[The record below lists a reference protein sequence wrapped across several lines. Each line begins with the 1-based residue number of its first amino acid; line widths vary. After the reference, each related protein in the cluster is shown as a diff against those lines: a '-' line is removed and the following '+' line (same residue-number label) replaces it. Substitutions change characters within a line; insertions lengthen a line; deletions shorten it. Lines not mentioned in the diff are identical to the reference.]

1 MADER
6 WRDAIPERDFEVFE
20 ACGYG
25 QPIGFGERAAL
36 VVIDVN
42 VNFLGDAREPILES
56 IKRFPYSCG
65 EAGWDSLP
73 YLAELIDQAR
83 RVGAPIAYSTG
94 RWTAS
99 AADTGVLTA
108 VNARH
113 VELTAENHTGHTI
126 LDAIQPQPNDIV
138 IEKHYPSMF
147 FGTPLMSYLNF
158 LQVDTLFVTGCT
170 TSGCVRATVVDGYS
184 YNFRTC
190 VIEECVFDRSESSHT
205 TALVDMDMKYAD
217 VISCDEAIRYLD
229 ARTQPA
235 PSSMTTA

>member
-6 WRDAIPERDFEVFE
+6 WRGVIPERDFQVFD

-25 QPIGFGERAAL
+25 QRVGFGERAAL
-36 VVIDVN
+36 LVIDVN
-42 VNFLGDAREPILES
+42 VNFLGDAREPVLES

-73 YLAELIDQAR
+73 YLAEVIEHAR
-83 RVGAPIAYSTG
+83 AVGVPIAYSTG

-99 AADTGVLTA
+99 PADTGVLTA

-113 VELTAENHTGHTI
+113 VELTAESHTGHAI

-158 LQVDTLFVTGCT
+158 LRVDTLFVAGCT

-190 VIEECVFDRSESSHT
+190 IIEECVFDRSASSHT
-205 TALVDMDMKYAD
+205 MSLVDMDMKYGD
-217 VISCDEAIRYLD
+217 VISCGEAILYLD
-229 ARTQPA
+229 ARAEAAT
-235 PSSMTTA
+235 SSMTTA